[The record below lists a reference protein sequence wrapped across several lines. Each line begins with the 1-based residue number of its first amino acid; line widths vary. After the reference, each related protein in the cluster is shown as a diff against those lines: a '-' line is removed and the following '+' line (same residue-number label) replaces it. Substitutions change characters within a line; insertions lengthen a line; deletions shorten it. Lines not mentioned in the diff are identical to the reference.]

1 MKNKIS
7 PAAIGMFVMAASIIA
22 VAAVMVF
29 GAAKFFSRT
38 ENFISFFSESVNGLD
53 VGVPLK
59 YKGVKIGKVEG
70 IFISSSK
77 NIKESSV
84 SVVYSIDIDQLR
96 RKTGTDFKDYS
107 DWMDEQIAEGLRAKL
122 NYQSIVTGMLYIE
135 LDFIADKGEKY
146 DLKYGGTRFKEIPA
160 AKSGLSEL
168 AKGFEKTMADVAKID
183 FAGIGQN
190 VHSAIVKVNEKLDA
204 IDAKA
209 ISDNAVSAL
218 KGVDDLV
225 RNRDVAEAIK
235 KLDVLLSDSDALVN
249 DARAELKNF
258 SSSGASLAAR
268 LDEVLR
274 NVNSV
279 VAPQSPLRYQIAVL
293 VKTMNDSM
301 SYISNFTDYL
311 QRNPNSLLRGKD
323 NSKRKQNN

>member
-53 VGVPLK
+53 VGAPLK

-146 DLKYGGTRFKEIPA
+146 DLKYGDTRFKEIPA

>member
-1 MKNKIS
+1 
-7 PAAIGMFVMAASIIA
+7 MFVMAASIIA

-53 VGVPLK
+53 VGAPLK

-249 DARAELKNF
+249 NARAELKNF

>member
-38 ENFISFFSESVNGLD
+38 ENFISFFSEGVNGLD
-53 VGVPLK
+53 VGAPLK

-146 DLKYGGTRFKEIPA
+146 DLKYGGTRFKEIPT

-183 FAGIGQN
+183 FAAIGQN
-190 VHSAIVKVNEKLDA
+190 VHSAIVKVNEKLDG

-209 ISDNAVSAL
+209 ISDSAVSAL
-218 KGVDDLV
+218 KGVDELA
-225 RNRDVAEAIK
+225 RNKDVAESIK
-235 KLDVLLSDSDALVN
+235 KLDALLSDSDALVN
-249 DARAELKNF
+249 DARAELKKF
-258 SSSGASLAAR
+258 SASGTSIMAR

-279 VAPQSPLRYQIAVL
+279 VAPQSPFRYQIAVL
-293 VKTMNDSM
+293 LKTMNESM

-323 NSKRKQNN
+323 NSKRK

>member
-1 MKNKIS
+1 
-7 PAAIGMFVMAASIIA
+7 MFVMAASIIA

-53 VGVPLK
+53 VGAPLK

-209 ISDNAVSAL
+209 ISDKSPVSC
-218 KGVDDLV
+218 V
-225 RNRDVAEAIK
+225 
-235 KLDVLLSDSDALVN
+235 
-249 DARAELKNF
+249 
-258 SSSGASLAAR
+258 
-268 LDEVLR
+268 
-274 NVNSV
+274 
-279 VAPQSPLRYQIAVL
+279 
-293 VKTMNDSM
+293 
-301 SYISNFTDYL
+301 
-311 QRNPNSLLRGKD
+311 
-323 NSKRKQNN
+323 

>member
-1 MKNKIS
+1 
-7 PAAIGMFVMAASIIA
+7 MFVMAASIIA

-53 VGVPLK
+53 VGAPLK

-274 NVNSV
+274 NVNSFF
-279 VAPQSPLRYQIAVL
+279 APHSPLRYQIAVL

>member
-53 VGVPLK
+53 VGAPLK

-146 DLKYGGTRFKEIPA
+146 DLKYGGTRFKEIPT

-183 FAGIGQN
+183 FAAIGQN
-190 VHSAIVKVNEKLDA
+190 VHSAIVKVNEKLDG

-209 ISDNAVSAL
+209 ISDSAVSAL
-218 KGVDDLV
+218 KGVDELA
-225 RNRDVAEAIK
+225 RNKDVAESIK
-235 KLDVLLSDSDALVN
+235 KLDALLSDSDALVN
-249 DARAELKNF
+249 DARAELKKF
-258 SSSGASLAAR
+258 SASGTSIMAR

-279 VAPQSPLRYQIAVL
+279 VAPQSPFRYQIAVL
-293 VKTMNDSM
+293 LKTMNESM

-323 NSKRKQNN
+323 NSKRK

>member
-53 VGVPLK
+53 VGAPLK

-122 NYQSIVTGMLYIE
+122 NYQSIVTGMFYIE

>member
-53 VGVPLK
+53 VGAPLK

-293 VKTMNDSM
+293 VKT
-301 SYISNFTDYL
+301 
-311 QRNPNSLLRGKD
+311 
-323 NSKRKQNN
+323 

>member
-53 VGVPLK
+53 VGAPLK

-183 FAGIGQN
+183 FAAIGQN
-190 VHSAIVKVNEKLDA
+190 VHSAIVKVNEKLDGS
-204 IDAKA
+204 DAKA
-209 ISDNAVSAL
+209 ISDSAVSAL
-218 KGVDDLV
+218 KGVDELA
-225 RNRDVAEAIK
+225 RNKDVAESIK
-235 KLDVLLSDSDALVN
+235 KLDALLSDSDALVN
-249 DARAELKNF
+249 DARAELKKF
-258 SSSGASLAAR
+258 SASGTSIMAR

-279 VAPQSPLRYQIAVL
+279 VAPQSPFRYQIAVL
-293 VKTMNDSM
+293 LKTMNESM

-323 NSKRKQNN
+323 NSKRK

>member
-1 MKNKIS
+1 
-7 PAAIGMFVMAASIIA
+7 MFVMAASIIA

-53 VGVPLK
+53 VGAPLK

-225 RNRDVAEAIK
+225 RNRDVAEAVK
-235 KLDVLLSDSDALVN
+235 KLDALLSDSDALVN

-268 LDEVLR
+268 LDEVLS

>member
-1 MKNKIS
+1 
-7 PAAIGMFVMAASIIA
+7 MFVMAASIIA

-53 VGVPLK
+53 VGAPLK

-183 FAGIGQN
+183 FAAIGQN
-190 VHSAIVKVNEKLDA
+190 VHSAIVKVNEKLDG

-209 ISDNAVSAL
+209 ISDSAVSAL
-218 KGVDDLV
+218 KGVDELA
-225 RNRDVAEAIK
+225 RNKDVTESIK
-235 KLDVLLSDSDALVN
+235 KLDALLSDSDALVN
-249 DARAELKNF
+249 DARAELKKF
-258 SSSGASLAAR
+258 SASGTSIMAR

-279 VAPQSPLRYQIAVL
+279 VAPQSPFRYQIAVL
-293 VKTMNDSM
+293 LKTMNESM

-323 NSKRKQNN
+323 NSKRK

>member
-1 MKNKIS
+1 
-7 PAAIGMFVMAASIIA
+7 MFVMAASIIA

-53 VGVPLK
+53 VGAPLK

-293 VKTMNDSM
+293 CKD
-301 SYISNFTDYL
+301 YERLYELYL
-311 QRNPNSLLRGKD
+311 QFYGLSPAQPELAA
-323 NSKRKQNN
+323 

>member
-1 MKNKIS
+1 
-7 PAAIGMFVMAASIIA
+7 MFVMAASIIA

-53 VGVPLK
+53 VGAPLK

-225 RNRDVAEAIK
+225 RNRDIAEAIK

>member
-1 MKNKIS
+1 
-7 PAAIGMFVMAASIIA
+7 MFVMAASIIA

-53 VGVPLK
+53 VGAPLK

-293 VKTMNDSM
+293 VKTLNDSM

>member
-1 MKNKIS
+1 
-7 PAAIGMFVMAASIIA
+7 MFVMAASIIA
-22 VAAVMVF
+22 VAAIMVF

-53 VGVPLK
+53 VGAPLK

>member
-1 MKNKIS
+1 
-7 PAAIGMFVMAASIIA
+7 MFVMAASIIA

-53 VGVPLK
+53 VGAPLK

-146 DLKYGGTRFKEIPA
+146 DLKYGGTRFKEIPT

-183 FAGIGQN
+183 FAAIGQN
-190 VHSAIVKVNEKLDA
+190 VHSAIVKVNEKLDG

-209 ISDNAVSAL
+209 ISDSAVSAL
-218 KGVDDLV
+218 KGVDELA
-225 RNRDVAEAIK
+225 RNKDVAESIK
-235 KLDVLLSDSDALVN
+235 KLDALLSDSDALVN
-249 DARAELKNF
+249 DVRAELKKF
-258 SSSGASLAAR
+258 SAYGTSIMAR

-279 VAPQSPLRYQIAVL
+279 VAPQSPFRYQIAVL
-293 VKTMNDSM
+293 LKTMNESM

-323 NSKRKQNN
+323 NSKRK

>member
-1 MKNKIS
+1 
-7 PAAIGMFVMAASIIA
+7 MFVMAASIIA

-53 VGVPLK
+53 VGAPLK

>member
-1 MKNKIS
+1 
-7 PAAIGMFVMAASIIA
+7 MFVMAASIIA

-53 VGVPLK
+53 VGAPLK

-146 DLKYGGTRFKEIPA
+146 DLKYGGTRFKEIPT

-183 FAGIGQN
+183 FAAIGQN
-190 VHSAIVKVNEKLDA
+190 FHSAIVKVNEKLDG

-209 ISDNAVSAL
+209 ISDSAVSAL
-218 KGVDDLV
+218 KGVDELA
-225 RNRDVAEAIK
+225 RNKDVAESIK
-235 KLDVLLSDSDALVN
+235 KLDALLSDSDALVN
-249 DARAELKNF
+249 DARAELKKF
-258 SSSGASLAAR
+258 SASGTSIMAR

-279 VAPQSPLRYQIAVL
+279 VAPQSPFRYQIAVL
-293 VKTMNDSM
+293 LKTMNESM

-323 NSKRKQNN
+323 NSKRK

>member
-1 MKNKIS
+1 
-7 PAAIGMFVMAASIIA
+7 MFVMAASIIA

-53 VGVPLK
+53 VGAPLK

-70 IFISSSK
+70 IFISSYK

>member
-53 VGVPLK
+53 VGAPLK

-279 VAPQSPLRYQIAVL
+279 VAPQSPLWYQIAVL
-293 VKTMNDSM
+293 ETTMNDSM